1 MEFCINL
8 FVLLTFKRRPP
19 PANFMVLSA
28 HYSVAFVKDA
38 QYVSSNWFSPHS
50 FPGFLFPLSL
60 YVSML
65 LSLDPIPSNFSCRDF
80 FSCKGVFPNST

>member
-8 FVLLTFKRRPP
+8 FVLLTFKRLPP

-28 HYSVAFVKDA
+28 HYSVAFVKDML
-38 QYVSSNWFSPHS
+38 SSNWFSPHI
-50 FPGFLFPLSL
+50 FLGFLFPLSL
-60 YVSML
+60 YVFML
-65 LSLDPIPSNFSCRDF
+65 LSLDPISSNFSCRDF